1 MTTQN
6 SVSRA
11 LSTRRVP
18 GFSLIEL
25 MIVVA
30 VIGILAMIAVPAY
43 DRQILRSNRSA
54 AQQYIMSLANKQE
67 QYMLDARAYTNS
79 VATLNVG
86 TAATTRYNFTID
98 TTTCAP
104 QPCFTITATP
114 TQTAQIADG
123 ALTLNNL
130 GQKTGTWTS
139 N

>member
-1 MTTQN
+1 MTTQY

-11 LSTRRVP
+11 LSTRRVS

-54 AQQYIMSLANKQE
+54 AQQHLMSLANKQE
-67 QYMLDARAYTNS
+67 QYMLDARAYTNNI
-79 VATLNVG
+79 ATLNVG
-86 TAATTRYNFTID
+86 TAATNRYTFAID

-104 QPCFTITATP
+104 QPCFTITANP
-114 TQTAQIADG
+114 NHPAQNADG

>member
-6 SVSRA
+6 GVSRA
-11 LSTRRVP
+11 LSTRRFS
-18 GFSLIEL
+18 GFSLVEL
-25 MIVVA
+25 LIVVA
-30 VIGILAMIAVPAY
+30 IIGILAAIAVPAY
-43 DRQILRSNRSA
+43 DRQVLRSNRSA

-86 TAATTRYNFTID
+86 TAATTRYNFAID
-98 TTTCAP
+98 TATCAP
-104 QPCFTITATP
+104 QPCFTITAAP
-114 TQTAQIADG
+114 THPAQIADG

>member
-6 SVSRA
+6 SVRRA
-11 LSTRRVP
+11 RSTRRVS

-54 AQQYIMSLANKQE
+54 AQQHLMSLANKEE
-67 QYMLDARAYTNS
+67 QYKLDARVYTNNI
-79 VATLNVG
+79 ATLNAG
-86 TAATTRYNFTID
+86 TPATTRYNFAID
-98 TTTCAP
+98 IATCAP
-104 QPCFTITATP
+104 QPCFTITAAP
-114 TQTAQIADG
+114 NHPAQNADG
-123 ALTLNNL
+123 ALTINNL